1 MEMKQW
7 PGRMLLSW
15 GAAYW
20 KGDSTNTIV
29 CFPTVMMN
37 SIALLEETYFESIGR
52 AMPKGTG
59 VDNSVAVAETA
70 ALLKKKRK
78 KRGSYKKRNNNKRSP
93 NYDAMLKALHQGTQ
107 AEAQLSSFL

>member
-1 MEMKQW
+1 MCVKT
-7 PGRMLLSW
+7 
-15 GAAYW
+15 YT
-20 KGDSTNTIV
+20 K
-29 CFPTVMMN
+29 F
-37 SIALLEETYFESIGR
+37 LLEDTYFESIGR